1 MVRKLELRE
10 KGPASV
16 GTRDDEIVIGVS
28 PAFNIDVFQTLSK
41 INIADALYEIMAGV
55 EEEGINVRL
64 IRVFRTSDLAFIGHD
79 AAKLSGSGI
88 SVGLQSKGTTVI
100 HQRDL
105 YPLSNLELFSMA
117 SFLTLEHYRMIG
129 INAARYAK
137 KMDPMPI
144 VTPWSDDAHIVK
156 ARTLSLAALIVQ
168 IEERRTANK
177 PPVELE
183 YNFS

>member
-1 MVRKLELRE
+1 MARKLELKE
-10 KGPASV
+10 IGPARVS
-16 GTRDDEIVIGVS
+16 TRDDEIVIGLS

-41 INIADALYEIMAGV
+41 IGDAEALYETMAGA
-55 EEEGINVRL
+55 EEEGVKVRV

-79 AAKLSGSGI
+79 SAKLSGSGI
-88 SVGLQSKGTTVI
+88 SIGLQSKGTTVI
-100 HQRDL
+100 HQKDL

-117 SFLTLEHYRMIG
+117 SFLTLDHYRMIG
-129 INAARYAK
+129 RNAARYAK

-156 ARTLSLAALIVQ
+156 ARTLSLAALVTQ

-183 YNFS
+183 VIFS